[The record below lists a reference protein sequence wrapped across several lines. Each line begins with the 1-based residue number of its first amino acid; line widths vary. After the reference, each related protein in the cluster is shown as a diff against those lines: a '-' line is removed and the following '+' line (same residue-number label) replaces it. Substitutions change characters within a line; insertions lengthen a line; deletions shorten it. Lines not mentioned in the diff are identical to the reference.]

1 MKWNDFDTNIR
12 EYFRILREDKGLLDV
27 TLVTDDGQHI
37 QAHKIVLSAGS
48 NFFRNVFLRSK
59 QNSMLIYLKGINSV
73 ELEHLLDFIYIGE
86 TSVGQEQFKKFL
98 ETGKDLQV
106 KGFEGD
112 VLGVGES
119 EKEKPFVY
127 ENEMEKRDNMTEE
140 NNVCESF
147 ESSTDKYFED
157 DVLKENN
164 AETDQLDENSDL
176 DLQITEMI
184 EKCEGIWKCKVC
196 GKTTT
201 QGIHMRSHVET
212 HIEGISQ
219 ACHICNISLRNR
231 VSLRNHINRIHCE
244 LLSCDLCGKSGM
256 NRISYSR
263 HKQSRQHKTLSGTL

>member
-1 MKWNDFDTNIR
+1 MDKFYLKWDGFKDNFGET
-12 EYFRILREDKGLLDV
+12 FQKFREDQKLFDV

-127 ENEMEKRDNMTEE
+127 ENEMEKRDNITEE
-140 NNVCESF
+140 NIICESF
-147 ESSTDKYFED
+147 ESSTEKY
-157 DVLKENN
+157 LK
-164 AETDQLDENSDL
+164 
-176 DLQITEMI
+176 M
-184 EKCEGIWKCKVC
+184 
-196 GKTTT
+196 
-201 QGIHMRSHVET
+201 MF
-212 HIEGISQ
+212 
-219 ACHICNISLRNR
+219 
-231 VSLRNHINRIHCE
+231 
-244 LLSCDLCGKSGM
+244 
-256 NRISYSR
+256 
-263 HKQSRQHKTLSGTL
+263 

>member
-1 MKWNDFDTNIR
+1 MDKWCMKWNDFDTNIR
-12 EYFRILREDKGLLDV
+12 EYFRLLREDKGLLDV

-98 ETGKDLQV
+98 ETGKDLKV

-127 ENEMEKRDNMTEE
+127 ENEMEKRDNITEE
-140 NNVCESF
+140 NIICESF
-147 ESSTDKYFED
+147 ESSTEKY
-157 DVLKENN
+157 LK
-164 AETDQLDENSDL
+164 
-176 DLQITEMI
+176 M
-184 EKCEGIWKCKVC
+184 
-196 GKTTT
+196 
-201 QGIHMRSHVET
+201 MF
-212 HIEGISQ
+212 
-219 ACHICNISLRNR
+219 
-231 VSLRNHINRIHCE
+231 
-244 LLSCDLCGKSGM
+244 
-256 NRISYSR
+256 
-263 HKQSRQHKTLSGTL
+263 